1 MISAAKREDIIGA
14 LRRGTVP
21 GSGLDAFAVGVDVFA
36 PVIDEELE
44 RVAAGRG
51 AFKAVRGEYGSG
63 KTFFGRWF
71 QERARSRGFAASE
84 VQINETET
92 PLHKLETV
100 YRRLVERLGTADAA
114 NGAFR
119 SVIDGWF
126 FALEQDVLAE
136 GGVDADDESALLART
151 DALMEARLATISKA
165 APAFSAVLRAYR
177 QAVARGDG
185 SLADGLISWLAGQ
198 PNVAASVKRAAGI
211 KGDLDHFGAAN
222 FLAGLLVILRDS
234 GYAGLVLVLDE
245 VETLQRMRADTRE
258 RGLNALRQWIDE
270 IDAGRYPGLYL
281 LITGTP
287 AFYDGP
293 QGIQRLVPLAQRLH
307 VDFATEARF
316 DNPRA
321 AQIRLSAFD
330 HGALVAVGTRI
341 RDIYAEGARDQAR
354 IHGVVDDAYV
364 ETLAR
369 AVAGGLG
376 GKVGVAPRLFLKK
389 LVADVLDRVD
399 LHADFDPRRHY
410 SLTLSETEMSA
421 AERAAANADSV
432 DDIAL

>member
-21 GSGLDAFAVGVDVFA
+21 GSGLDAFAVGVDAFA

-136 GGVDADDESALLART
+136 TFQRETGV
-151 DALMEARLATISKA
+151 
-165 APAFSAVLRAYR
+165 
-177 QAVARGDG
+177 
-185 SLADGLISWLAGQ
+185 AGQ
-198 PNVAASVKRAAGI
+198 PVLHDLFAG
-211 KGDLDHFGAAN
+211 DAH
-222 FLAGLLVILRDS
+222 V
-234 GYAGLVLVLDE
+234 
-245 VETLQRMRADTRE
+245 Q
-258 RGLNALRQWIDE
+258 RGLQMHLE
-270 IDAGRYPGLYL
+270 LGC
-281 LITGTP
+281 
-287 AFYDGP
+287 
-293 QGIQRLVPLAQRLH
+293 GIAQR
-307 VDFATEARF
+307 
-316 DNPRA
+316 
-321 AQIRLSAFD
+321 
-330 HGALVAVGTRI
+330 G
-341 RDIYAEGARDQAR
+341 
-354 IHGVVDDAYV
+354 
-364 ETLAR
+364 
-369 AVAGGLG
+369 
-376 GKVGVAPRLFLKK
+376 
-389 LVADVLDRVD
+389 
-399 LHADFDPRRHY
+399 
-410 SLTLSETEMSA
+410 
-421 AERAAANADSV
+421 
-432 DDIAL
+432 